1 MPFDLTLTMTYF
13 GFLLGIGVIAANLL
27 KKINLPDTLFLL
39 LLGLLLGPTIFNN
52 PLVTKYM
59 DVTLV
64 DVNAMGQVPDFL
76 RTLALILIVFM
87 GTFNLSWRVFKRL
100 SDLSVKLA
108 FVGTIF
114 NTLVLGLAASLIF
127 GLNPIYALLLAAII
141 SGTEGDVISVF
152 ERSLSKFKETITI
165 IKIEAILNSPLTILF
180 PFIFLDMV
188 KLQPGALFEPL
199 KYLSQFW
206 LMIAAGIGTGI
217 IIGLAVGKL
226 IRKVTKEYTALLL
239 LSIALITYAL
249 AENVGG
255 SGILAVA
262 VCGLV
267 AGNMVLKPEEKEIVT
282 GFENQLAEMLRIS
295 VFMLLGAQV
304 MLPFDLTQ
312 ILLAFVFFIIVFFAR
327 PIFLIFTLGKARTK
341 YSKKDLALMSF
352 IAPRGLSAAAMVPIV
367 ALVLSDVGHPDVGN
381 QMVNIIFLVILFSI
395 LFSTITAVILG
406 RTKKKQKTV
415 TEFEGEES
423 KEEIGETKQQP
434 TSQPEEK
441 TMEKEKKDKKRN

>member
-295 VFMLLGAQV
+295 VFMLLGAQ
-304 MLPFDLTQ
+304 
-312 ILLAFVFFIIVFFAR
+312 
-327 PIFLIFTLGKARTK
+327 
-341 YSKKDLALMSF
+341 
-352 IAPRGLSAAAMVPIV
+352 
-367 ALVLSDVGHPDVGN
+367 
-381 QMVNIIFLVILFSI
+381 
-395 LFSTITAVILG
+395 
-406 RTKKKQKTV
+406 
-415 TEFEGEES
+415 
-423 KEEIGETKQQP
+423 
-434 TSQPEEK
+434 
-441 TMEKEKKDKKRN
+441 

>member
-39 LLGLLLGPTIFNN
+39 LLGLLLGPTIFKN
-52 PLVTKYM
+52 PMVAQYV

-76 RTLALILIVFM
+76 RTLALVLIVFM

-100 SDLSVKLA
+100 SDISVKLA
-108 FVGTIF
+108 FIGMVF
-114 NTLVLGLAASLIF
+114 NTLVLGIAACFIF
-127 GLNPIYALLLAAII
+127 GLNPVYALLLAAII
-141 SGTEGDVISVF
+141 SGTEGDIIGVF
-152 ERSLSKFKETITI
+152 ERSLSKFKESITI

-226 IRKVTKEYTALLL
+226 VRKMTKEYTALLL

-267 AGNMVLKPEEKEIVT
+267 SGNMMLKPEEKEIVT

-304 MLPFDLTQ
+304 MLPFDLQQ
-312 ILLAFVFFIIVFFAR
+312 IALVFAFFLIVFFAR
-327 PIFLIFTLGKARTK
+327 PVFLLATLGKTRSK
-341 YSKKDLALMSF
+341 YSKRDLALMSF
-352 IAPRGLSAAAMVPIV
+352 IAPKGLSAAAMIPIA
-367 ALVLSDVGHPDVGN
+367 ALVISDVDHPDVGN

-395 LFSTITAVILG
+395 LFSTLTAIALS

-415 TEFEGEES
+415 TEFEEEGKTS
-423 KEEIGETKQQP
+423 EETSAPSEKP
-434 TSQPEEK
+434 TEKSEEK
-441 TMEKEKKDKKRN
+441 GVKKEKKP